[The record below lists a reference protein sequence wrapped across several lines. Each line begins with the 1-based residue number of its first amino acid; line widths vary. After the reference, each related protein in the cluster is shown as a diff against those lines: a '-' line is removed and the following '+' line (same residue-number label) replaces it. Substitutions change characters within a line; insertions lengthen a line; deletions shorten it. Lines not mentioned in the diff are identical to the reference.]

1 MSEQQRPGVQ
11 DADFPAG
18 LMRGPPC
25 TGWAAEASLAACAS
39 GLHTVA
45 KSRIWKLVRL
55 LLRGAGPLC
64 SSAVPPITPEGASK
78 SISSATGLGAAPLGH
93 WWAGPRF
100 LAAPHIRD
108 SQTLAQEAR
117 WFIVGA
123 EAWQWVQLR
132 GAAAEGCGHL
142 VLCILCG
149 GLWFVSLREPGQA
162 CSWRDADLPQVAA
175 AVEAG
180 AAGLG
185 GAQQEGQ
192 GALEKNHRALKS
204 HLFPFPNQP
213 LSVFILPS
221 SSFFRIS

>member
-39 GLHTVA
+39 GLHTMA
-45 KSRIWKLVRL
+45 RSSIWKLVRL
-55 LLRGAGPLC
+55 LLQGAGPLR
-64 SSAVPPITPEGASK
+64 SPAVPPITLEGASG
-78 SISSATGLGAAPLGH
+78 SISSATGRGAAPLGCRR
-93 WWAGPRF
+93 AGLHF
-100 LAAPHIRD
+100 LAALHIRD

-123 EAWQWVQLR
+123 EAWQRVQLR
-132 GAAAEGCGHL
+132 GATAEGCGRL
-142 VLCILCG
+142 VLCVLCG
-149 GLWFVSLREPGQA
+149 GLWFVSLQEPGRV
-162 CSWRDADLPQVAA
+162 CSWRDAYQPQVAA

-185 GAQQEGQ
+185 GAQ
-192 GALEKNHRALKS
+192 
-204 HLFPFPNQP
+204 
-213 LSVFILPS
+213 
-221 SSFFRIS
+221 